1 MGKKII
7 CLCEDLTEDDI
18 SAAIDLGFK
27 DLESL
32 KRFTGAFTGP
42 CQGKVCAMNV
52 IKILAEKTSRR
63 IEDVGITTL
72 RPPVKPIPLELLVAV
87 DEQGTGF

>member
-18 SAAIDLGFK
+18 SAAIDLGFR

-32 KRFTGAFTGP
+32 KRYTGAFTGP

-52 IKILAEKTSRR
+52 IKILAEKTSKR
-63 IEDVGITTL
+63 IEDVGVTTF
-72 RPPVKPIPLELLVAV
+72 RPPVKPIPLGILLDV
-87 DEQGTGF
+87 DLRGTN